1 MKHLP
6 SRRNNFIWLLVT
18 LVSLLFCSAVFAQLE
33 LRAAQILVNIS
44 LMLTV
49 IIAVWSLHEARSRWL
64 RPRSLIPAVIVI
76 LMIVDSSIGNDILAA
91 AQLVTM
97 FIFFAITIYLA
108 WQQVMFTGQITLNTI
123 FGAVCI
129 YILIGLLFGFA
140 YLMVEAFFPG
150 SMSGL
155 QSDLW
160 QKNLDDTIYYS
171 MVTLTTV
178 GYGDITPT
186 APLTRFLAYMEA
198 GVGIFYTTVL
208 VASLIGM
215 RLSEYKSNKQK

>member
-1 MKHLP
+1 MKHRP
-6 SRRNNFIWLLVT
+6 SRNNNFIWLLAN
-18 LVSLLFCSAVFAQLE
+18 LVALLFASGLFAQLE
-33 LRAAQILVNIS
+33 LRAAQVLVNVS

-49 IIAVWSLHEARSRWL
+49 IIAVWSMHEARSRWFS
-64 RPRSLIPAVIVI
+64 PRILIPAVVVV
-76 LMIVDSSIGNDILAA
+76 LMIVDSAIASDILAS
-91 AQLVTM
+91 AQLFSM
-97 FIFFAITIYLA
+97 FIFFAITIFLA
-108 WQQVMFTGQITLNTI
+108 WRQVMFTGQITWNTI
-123 FGAVCI
+123 FGSVCI
-129 YILIGLLFGFA
+129 YLLIGLLFGFA
-140 YLMVEAFFPG
+140 YLIVEYFFPG

-155 QSDLW
+155 EPGPW
-160 QKNLDDTIYYS
+160 QNNLDDTIYYS

-215 RLSEYKSNKQK
+215 RLSEYKAPVSK